1 MKINTAKFE
10 ISNTDYT
17 KCPAGNKPEYA
28 FIGRSNVGK
37 SSLINM
43 LTNHKGLAK
52 TSSTPGKTLLINH
65 FLINRADDQPLCAH
79 RQPPQAAED

>member
-43 LTNHKGLAK
+43 LTNHKG
-52 TSSTPGKTLLINH
+52 P
-65 FLINRADDQPLCAH
+65 RAECSQSCERSRASRPSIKSLPLVGS
-79 RQPPQAAED
+79 